1 MELLFLWNLIVIFA
15 YHKYLFHLAFLI
27 TVLANKGL
35 YSQNYGFSS
44 SHVWVWE
51 LDHKEGRV

>member
-1 MELLFLWNLIVIFA
+1 MELLFLWNLLVVFA

-35 YSQNYGFSS
+35 YDVDTISS
-44 SHVWVWE
+44 NN
-51 LDHKEGRV
+51 